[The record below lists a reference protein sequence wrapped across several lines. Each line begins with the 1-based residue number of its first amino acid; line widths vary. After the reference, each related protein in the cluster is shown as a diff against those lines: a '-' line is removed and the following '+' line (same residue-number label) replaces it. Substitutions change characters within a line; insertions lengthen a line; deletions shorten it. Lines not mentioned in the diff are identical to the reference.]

1 MNFRLGLWR
10 GFSQPLS
17 YALLTI
23 SLLCLTSCSPI
34 EITKQAADLSVS
46 GLPQVVS
53 WQIQYVGDI
62 DPDLDVEVY
71 NLDLFDT
78 SSTVID
84 DLHQRGIFVQCYL
97 SAGSFE
103 DWRPDA
109 PDFPSEILGN
119 DLEGWPDE
127 KWLDVRRL
135 DLLQP
140 ILEGRFD
147 LAVEKG
153 CDGVDPD
160 NLDGYE
166 NETGF
171 PIKASDQLIYNK
183 FLSQSAL
190 SRGLSIGLKNDL
202 NQAVE
207 LEPYF
212 DWSINE
218 ECFYYQE
225 CSLLSPFI
233 EAGKPVF
240 VIEYELEPDEFCLQA
255 NQLGFNALV
264 KNWELDSYRFDC
276 HQFLA
281 E

>member
-1 MNFRLGLWR
+1 
-10 GFSQPLS
+10 
-17 YALLTI
+17 
-23 SLLCLTSCSPI
+23 LCLTACSPL
-34 EITKQAADLSVS
+34 EKSKQTADLPVF
-46 GLPQVVS
+46 GLPQSVS

-62 DPDLDVEVY
+62 DLDLDVEVY
-71 NLDLFDT
+71 NLDLFDV
-78 SSTVID
+78 SSAVIE
-84 DLHQRGIFVQCYL
+84 DLHQHGIFVQCYI

-109 PDFPSEILGN
+109 PDFPAEILGN
-119 DLEGWPDE
+119 DLDGWPGE

-140 ILEGRFD
+140 IMEGRFD

-160 NLDGYE
+160 NLNGYE
-166 NETGF
+166 NETSF
-171 PIKASDQLIYNK
+171 PIKASDQLVYNK
-183 FLSQSAL
+183 FLSRAAH
-190 SRGLSIGLKNDL
+190 SRGLFIGLKNDL
-202 NQAVE
+202 NQAAE

-212 DWSINE
+212 DWIINE

-240 VIEYELEPDEFCLQA
+240 VIEYELESDEFCLQA

-264 KNWELDSYRFDC
+264 KKWELDSYRVDC
-276 HQFLA
+276 HQFPV

>member
-1 MNFRLGLWR
+1 MNCCPWLRDRFIR
-10 GFSQPLS
+10 PLS
-17 YALLTI
+17 CVLLTI
-23 SLLCLTSCSPI
+23 SLLCLTSCSLI
-34 EITKQAADLSVS
+34 EKPKQAADLSIS

-53 WQIQYVGDI
+53 WQIQYTGDI

-78 SSTVID
+78 SSAVID
-84 DLHQRGIFVQCYL
+84 NLHQRGVFVQCYL

-109 PDFPSEILGN
+109 PDFPYEILGN
-119 DLEGWPDE
+119 DLDGWPGE

-147 LAVEKG
+147 LAVKKG
-153 CDGVDPD
+153 CDGIDPD
-160 NLDGYE
+160 NLDGYD

-171 PIKASDQLIYNK
+171 PINASDQLVYNK
-183 FLSQSAL
+183 FLSQASH

-202 NQAVE
+202 NQAAE

-212 DWSINE
+212 DWIINE

-225 CSLLSPFI
+225 CGLLSPFI

-240 VIEYELEPDEFCLQA
+240 VIEYELEPGEFCPQA
-255 NQLGFNALV
+255 NQLGLNALV
-264 KNWELDSYRFDC
+264 KNWDLDSYRFDC
-276 HQFLA
+276 HQFPV

>member
-1 MNFRLGLWR
+1 MNCRLCSWD
-10 GFSQPLS
+10 GFKRPFLCG
-17 YALLTI
+17 LLTI
-23 SLLCLTSCSPI
+23 GLLCLMACSPL
-34 EITKQAADLSVS
+34 EKSKQASELPVS
-46 GLPQVVS
+46 GLPQSVS

-62 DPDLDVEVY
+62 DPDLGVEVY
-71 NLDLFDT
+71 NLDLFDI
-78 SSTVID
+78 SSAVIE
-84 DLHQRGIFVQCYL
+84 DLHQRGVFVQCYF

-109 PDFPSEILGN
+109 PDFPAEILGN
-119 DLEGWPDE
+119 DLDDWPGE

-140 ILEGRFD
+140 IMEGRID

-160 NLDGYE
+160 NLNGYD

-171 PIKASDQLIYNK
+171 PIKASDQLAYNK
-183 FLSQSAL
+183 FLSRAAH

-202 NQAVE
+202 NQAAE

-212 DWSINE
+212 DWIINE

-233 EAGKPVF
+233 KAGKPVF
-240 VIEYELEPDEFCLQA
+240 VIEYELEPEEFCLQA

-264 KNWELDSYRFDC
+264 KNWELDSYRVDC
-276 HQFLA
+276 HQFPA

>member
-1 MNFRLGLWR
+1 MNCRLCSWD
-10 GFSQPLS
+10 GFKRSFLCV
-17 YALLTI
+17 LLTMG
-23 SLLCLTSCSPI
+23 LLCLTACSPL
-34 EITKQAADLSVS
+34 EKSKQASELPVS
-46 GLPQVVS
+46 GLPQSVS

-71 NLDLFDT
+71 NLDLFEI
-78 SSTVID
+78 SSAVIE
-84 DLHQRGIFVQCYL
+84 DLHQRGVFVQCYF

-109 PDFPSEILGN
+109 PGFPAEILGN
-119 DLEGWPDE
+119 DLDGWPGE

-140 ILEGRFD
+140 IMEGRID
-147 LAVEKG
+147 LAAKKG

-160 NLDGYE
+160 NLNGYD

-171 PIKASDQLIYNK
+171 PIKASDQLTYNK
-183 FLSQSAL
+183 FLSRAAH

-202 NQAVE
+202 NQAAE

-212 DWSINE
+212 DWIINE

-225 CSLLSPFI
+225 CSLLAPFM

-240 VIEYELEPDEFCLQA
+240 VIEYELEPEEFCLQA

-264 KNWELDSYRFDC
+264 KKWELDLYRVDC

>member
-1 MNFRLGLWR
+1 VLI
-10 GFSQPLS
+10 
-17 YALLTI
+17 TI
-23 SLLCLTSCSPI
+23 SLLCLTACSPL
-34 EITKQAADLSVS
+34 EKSKQPADLSVS
-46 GLPQVVS
+46 GLPQAFS
-53 WQIQYVGDI
+53 WQIQYAGDI
-62 DPDLDVEVY
+62 DLDLDVEVY
-71 NLDLFDT
+71 NLDLFEI
-78 SSTVID
+78 SSAMIE
-84 DLHQRGIFVQCYL
+84 DLHQRGVFVQCYV

-109 PDFPSEILGN
+109 PDFPAEILGN
-119 DLEGWPDE
+119 DLDGWPGE

-140 ILEGRFD
+140 IMEGRFD

-160 NLDGYE
+160 NLNGYD

-171 PIKASDQLIYNK
+171 PIKASDQLAYNI
-183 FLSQSAL
+183 FLSQAAH

-202 NQAVE
+202 NQVAE

-212 DWSINE
+212 DWIINE

-240 VIEYELEPDEFCLQA
+240 VIEYELEPGEFCPQA

-264 KNWELDSYRFDC
+264 KNWELDSYRVDC

>member
-1 MNFRLGLWR
+1 MSCRPCFWG
-10 GFSQPLS
+10 GFIRPLS
-17 YALLTI
+17 CVLLAI
-23 SLLCLTSCSPI
+23 SLLCLTSCSPL
-34 EITKQAADLSVS
+34 EKSKQTDDLPVS
-46 GLPQVVS
+46 GLPQAVS

-62 DPDLDVEVY
+62 DLDLDVEVY
-71 NLDLFDT
+71 NLDLFDV
-78 SSTVID
+78 SSAVIE
-84 DLHQRGIFVQCYL
+84 DLQQRGVFVQCYF

-109 PDFPSEILGN
+109 LDFPVEILGN
-119 DLEGWPDE
+119 DLDGWPGE

-140 ILEGRFD
+140 IMEGRFD

-160 NLDGYE
+160 NLNGYE
-166 NETGF
+166 NETSF
-171 PIKASDQLIYNK
+171 PIKASDQLAYNI
-183 FLSQSAL
+183 FLSRAAH
-190 SRGLSIGLKNDL
+190 SRGLFIGLKNDL
-202 NQAVE
+202 NQAAE

-212 DWSINE
+212 DWIINE

-240 VIEYELEPDEFCLQA
+240 VIEYELEPDEFCPQA

-264 KNWELDSYRFDC
+264 KYWELDSYRFDC
-276 HQFLA
+276 RQFLA

>member
-1 MNFRLGLWR
+1 MSRRPCLWG
-10 GFSQPLS
+10 GFIRPLS
-17 YALLTI
+17 CVLLTI
-23 SLLCLTSCSPI
+23 SLLCLTACSLLKKSKEAVELPI
-34 EITKQAADLSVS
+34 S
-46 GLPQVVS
+46 GLPPVVS
-53 WQIQYVGDI
+53 WQIQYSGDI
-62 DPDLDVEVY
+62 DLDLDVEVY

-78 SSTVID
+78 SSAVID
-84 DLHQRGIFVQCYL
+84 YLHQRGVFVQCYI

-119 DLEGWPDE
+119 DLDGWPGE

-135 DLLQP
+135 GLLQP

-147 LAVEKG
+147 LAVKKG

-160 NLDGYE
+160 NLDGYD

-171 PIKASDQLIYNK
+171 PINASDQLSFNK
-183 FLSQSAL
+183 FLSRAAH

-202 NQAVE
+202 NQIAE

-212 DWSINE
+212 DWIINE

-225 CSLLSPFI
+225 CSLLSPFV
-233 EAGKPVF
+233 EVGKTVF
-240 VIEYELEPDEFCLQA
+240 VIEYELEPDEFCLQS

-264 KNWELDSYRFDC
+264 KNWELDSYLVDC
-276 HQFLA
+276 RQFLA

>member
-1 MNFRLGLWR
+1 MNCRLYSGD
-10 GFSQPLS
+10 GFKRSFLCV
-17 YALLTI
+17 LLTI
-23 SLLCLTSCSPI
+23 GLLCLTACSPL
-34 EITKQAADLSVS
+34 EKSKQAAELPVS
-46 GLPQVVS
+46 DLPQSIS

-71 NLDLFDT
+71 NLDLFDIT
-78 SSTVID
+78 SAVIE
-84 DLHQRGIFVQCYL
+84 DLHQRGVFVQCYF

-109 PDFPSEILGN
+109 PDFPVEILGN
-119 DLEGWPDE
+119 DLDGWPGE

-140 ILEGRFD
+140 IMEGRID

-160 NLDGYE
+160 NLNGYD

-171 PIKASDQLIYNK
+171 PIKASDQLAYNK
-183 FLSQSAL
+183 FLSRSAH

-202 NQAVE
+202 NQAAE

-212 DWSINE
+212 DWIINE

-240 VIEYELEPDEFCLQA
+240 VIEYELEPEEFCLQA

-264 KNWELDSYRFDC
+264 KNWELDSYRVDC
-276 HQFLA
+276 HQFPA

>member
-1 MNFRLGLWR
+1 MNCRLGLYK
-10 GFSQPLS
+10 LI
-17 YALLTI
+17 LIL
-23 SLLCLTSCSPI
+23 SLLWLTACSLL
-34 EITKQAADLSVS
+34 ERSKETADLSIS
-46 GLPQVVS
+46 SLPQRIS
-53 WQIQYVGDI
+53 WQIQYSGEI
-62 DPDLDVEVY
+62 DPDLDVEIY

-78 SSTVID
+78 SLTVID
-84 DLHQRGIFVQCYL
+84 DLHQNGVFVQCYF

-109 PDFPSEILGN
+109 PDFPPEILGN
-119 DLEGWPDE
+119 NLEGWPGE

-147 LAVEKG
+147 LAVKKG

-171 PIKASDQLIYNK
+171 PINASDQLKFNK
-183 FLSQSAL
+183 FISRAAH

-202 NQAVE
+202 NQAAE

-212 DWSINE
+212 DWIINE
-218 ECFYYQE
+218 ECFLYQE
-225 CSLLSPFI
+225 CSLLSPFV

-240 VIEYELEPDEFCLQA
+240 VIEYELSPDEFCSQA
-255 NQLGFNALV
+255 NQLGFNALL
-264 KNWELDSYRFDC
+264 KNWDLDSYRVDC
-276 HQFLA
+276 HQFPA
-281 E
+281 K